1 MKLRDVA
8 KTFYKKEVGNGR
20 HISFWYDNW
29 SDKGVLFDLLGK
41 SDIIDMGIRK
51 EATMEEAVLS
61 IRKRR
66 KHRTEVLNDIE
77 AELVTVKGKMRN
89 NVEDANKWRR
99 NSGFKP
105 TFSTHETWMLLRET
119 YAQCSWARGI

>member
-1 MKLRDVA
+1 MVA
-8 KTFYKKEVGNGR
+8 IFPFGMIIGLIRECFLIYWE
-20 HISFWYDNW
+20 
-29 SDKGVLFDLLGK
+29 K

-89 NVEDANKWRR
+89 NVEDANKWKR